1 MRYAGPAA
9 QAPGDDLMVARGQ
22 LNLGDCTIV
31 HARMGQIVAR
41 VRAKVVHDPGKDT
54 AVSYD
59 DNALVRA
66 PVCDF
71 QEAAPRP
78 LDQFA
83 KVFPAW
89 KTHLDISPCPL
100 SHHLIVQPPCSLSGW
115 HQFQVADMDLAELLD
130 RRDRQSV
137 RACDDLRRLTC
148 ALERRGIHG
157 IDGERL
163 EKFGGLLCLQ
173 HAFRGERIVD
183 EFIGKFFG
191 DVSEILSV
199 SNQIEDIGIGT
210 THTSLS
216 KKWLYSFTVQSAAPA
231 VGHSHKKMSLFMA
244 HLYRMT

>member
-9 QAPGDDLMVARGQ
+9 QATGDNLIAARGQ
-22 LNLGDCTIV
+22 FDLSDCTIV
-31 HARMGQIVAR
+31 HTRMRQIVAG
-41 VRAKVVHDPGKDT
+41 VRAKVAHDPGEDA
-54 AVSYD
+54 AVSRD

-66 PVCDF
+66 PACHF
-71 QEAAPRP
+71 QQTAPRP
-78 LDQFA
+78 LDQLA

-89 KTHLDISPCPL
+89 KTHLDITPCPL
-100 SHHLIVQPPCSLSGW
+100 SHHLIMQPPCRLGGR
-115 HQFQVADMDLAELLD
+115 HQLQITDMDLAELLH

-137 RACDDLRRLTC
+137 RARDDLRRLAC
-148 ALERRGIHG
+148 ALERRGI
-157 IDGERL
+157 DGVDSERL

-173 HAFRGERIVD
+173 HAFRGERIVN

-199 SNQIEDIGIGT
+199 PNQIEGIGMGT

-216 KKWLYSFTVQSAAPA
+216 KKWLYNFTAQPASPA
-231 VGHSHKKMSLFMA
+231 VRQQYKKMSPLLA